1 MTEPVN
7 GTAGPTGPRDLV
19 VGLLGAGA
27 MARAHLPAWLA
38 LGARVTV
45 LSVSGRAAE
54 LARPYQD
61 RGVTVARDLGEL
73 LGGCDIVDIC
83 TPTPSHRELALA
95 AIAAGRPVVCEKPLA
110 LTTEDAALVARTA
123 EAAGVPLF
131 PAHVVRYFPA
141 YAAAAR
147 AVAAGRIGTPSAL
160 RFTRAGAYPVWA
172 PWFADPALSGGI
184 LVDQMI
190 HDMDF
195 ARLLAGEV
203 VRVHA
208 RVRVGRFTDGD
219 GPDRPGHPTASGTA
233 LLTHASGAV
242 SRLLGVWG
250 RPGLPFRTTFRVS
263 GPDGVLEHDST
274 AGAAGAANA
283 VGRPGGARAGRT
295 GSAPGGV
302 TAAGAAG
309 APAGD
314 RDVEAPAGGSDVEAP
329 GGALPESPY
338 LTQLREFA
346 AAVAGGPPPGVSAWD
361 GVAAVRIATA
371 AAESARTGKPVE
383 LSGPLG

>member
-1 MTEPVN
+1 MTEPVS
-7 GTAGPTGPRDLV
+7 GTAGPAGPRGLV

-38 LGARVTV
+38 LGARITV
-45 LSVSGRAAE
+45 LSASGRAADF
-54 LARPYQD
+54 ARPYRD

-110 LTTEDAALVARTA
+110 LTTEDAALLARTA

-141 YAAAAR
+141 YAAAAG

-160 RFTRAGAYPVWA
+160 RFTRGGAYPVWA

-208 RVRVGRFTDGD
+208 RVRVGRFTDGH
-219 GPDRPGHPTASGTA
+219 GPGHPTASGTA

-250 RPGLPFRTTFRVS
+250 RPGLAFRTTFRVS
-263 GPDGVLEHDST
+263 GPDGVLEHDS
-274 AGAAGAANA
+274 ASGAEAAAAGGPEAAA
-283 VGRPGGARAGRT
+283 
-295 GSAPGGV
+295 
-302 TAAGAAG
+302 
-309 APAGD
+309 D
-314 RDVEAPAGGSDVEAP
+314 GSDVEAP
-329 GGALPESPY
+329 GSASPESPY

-383 LSGPLG
+383 LSGPPG